1 MLGRINAKVMAY
13 QGIFQLEPCCNFL
26 SVISGKP
33 LGGRG
38 VGAQW
43 GWKLVSAVGAK
54 KMQGW
59 YGHTHRV
66 SPTFL
71 HQHIPQAVAF
81 IDFSSPGYPDAPFNL
96 ISSLDTT
103 IENRGRCPVRW
114 IPLQMALPGP
124 WSQVPAEVEYEQ
136 ANLEAY
142 KFEDLQPGAA
152 TTRRYPSHEN
162 LPNEVKPCLFFHD
175 GGNCMWHSLNHLFI
189 FFLLFFSIRN

>member
-1 MLGRINAKVMAY
+1 MPRSWLIKVFSNWSHVVIFFQWS
-13 QGIFQLEPCCNFL
+13 QGSHWVVEGWGPSGAESWLVQLVLKRCKA
-26 SVISGKP
+26 G
-33 LGGRG
+33 
-38 VGAQW
+38 
-43 GWKLVSAVGAK
+43 
-54 KMQGW
+54 MD
-59 YGHTHRV
+59 THRV

-71 HQHIPQAVAF
+71 HQHIPQAVTF

-96 ISSLDTT
+96 ISSLDIM
-103 IENRGRCPVRW
+103 IENRGRCPARW